1 MADAPSSMIDFLMR
15 TISKLEADVAAKD
28 ARIAEL
34 QSFLEELREG
44 YQETACDAERYF
56 QLMDGPAT
64 TG

>member
-1 MADAPSSMIDFLMR
+1 M
-15 TISKLEADVAAKD
+15 AAKD

-64 TG
+64 NG